1 MPTAASRTPPARN
14 VLVDRMVDYSAGH
27 AGEMLPELTLCGL
40 GAGLMA

>member
-1 MPTAASRTPPARN
+1 
-14 VLVDRMVDYSAGH
+14 MVDYSAGH